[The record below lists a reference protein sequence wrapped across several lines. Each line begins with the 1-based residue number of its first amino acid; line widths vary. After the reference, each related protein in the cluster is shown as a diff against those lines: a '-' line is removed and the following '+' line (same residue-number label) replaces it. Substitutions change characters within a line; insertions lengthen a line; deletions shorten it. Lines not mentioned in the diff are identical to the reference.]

1 MKADKKNLPLVYV
14 LPITQAAII
23 PEAWCE
29 KNFPKRLERSRKFR
43 REEDRLRS
51 IAAGVLEYY
60 ALGVD
65 ESRIVIDE
73 NGKPAIPGSGY
84 YFSVSHSGN
93 YAILALSECE
103 AGTDIEKIE
112 NGNPRVAERV
122 FTPEELSWMNEDAK
136 MRFYIL
142 WTLKESVCKLDG
154 RGLSLPPESFSV
166 LPMIKGESITI
177 NGKKLFGCSR
187 IFDDCVV
194 SFCSTAKT
202 ALFPLKLLTAGDILD
217 G

>member
-1 MKADKKNLPLVYV
+1 MKADKKNLPLVYT
-14 LPITQAAII
+14 LSITQAALI
-23 PEAWCE
+23 PKAWCE
-29 KNFPKRLERSRKFR
+29 KNFPKRLESSQKFR

-51 IAAGVLEYY
+51 IAAGALEYF

-65 ESRIVIDE
+65 ERGIVIDE

-84 YFSVSHSGN
+84 FFSVSHSGN

-112 NGNPRVAERV
+112 NGNLRVAERV

-136 MRFYIL
+136 IRFYIL

-166 LPMIKGESITI
+166 LPMVKGESITI

-194 SFCSTAKT
+194 SYCSTEKSDAVQ
-202 ALFPLKLLTAGDILD
+202 LKVLTANEILKI
-217 G
+217 